1 MSEKILRPGS
11 QPPIQYAEDLPK
23 RPELKPETAESLPH
37 EWISYYDSLSAN
49 EAAVLYKH
57 GGPDFARRV
66 DLLLERRKKNGF

>member
-23 RPELKPETAESLPH
+23 RPEPKPETAENLPH
-37 EWISYYDSLSAN
+37 EWVSYYDSLSAN

-57 GGPDFARRV
+57 NSDFARRT
-66 DLLLERRKKNGF
+66 DILLERRKKNGF